1 MRSTVGVV
9 TLMVFLHPNIL
20 CGLESYRLA
29 RVLGCTHVCVSG
41 FVVYCACTVSVH
53 PPCEDADVR
62 GWIGGCC
69 ESAIKTFSSMMGV

>member
-1 MRSTVGVV
+1 MSVCLGS
-9 TLMVFLHPNIL
+9 L
-20 CGLESYRLA
+20 CTARALLA
-29 RVLGCTHVCVSG
+29 
-41 FVVYCACTVSVH
+41 VSVH